1 MHIPVKQWTPKEY
14 KSSVSIKCD
23 CLHDNQLI
31 EHFEYKTN
39 KLFVLSPGALGGQKK
54 REIFFF
60 DKKIQTAFFLAYLR
74 KRHS

>member
-1 MHIPVKQWTPKEY
+1 MSE
-14 KSSVSIKCD
+14 KSESKVRSD
-23 CLHDNQLI
+23 LGHPSLQHDNQLI

-60 DKKIQTAFFLAYLR
+60 
-74 KRHS
+74 